1 MNESCQTE
9 PELPFLN
16 LSGYRFV
23 ELEHLPVL
31 QADLYT
37 ALDAIGVKGTILL
50 ADEGINIALAAT
62 TVQGKAVRELLDADE
77 RFSGIW
83 LKISESATL
92 PFAKLKVRIRH
103 EIIAFDGPDDGTAH
117 NDSNRVARPTARLDR
132 PEAPALPPKK
142 LKAWLDEKRNFT
154 LLDTRNTY
162 EITSGTFS
170 EAVDLGI
177 EHFRHFKDAVKAGVA
192 DGSLDPAK
200 PMVTFCTGGIRC
212 EKAAPWLL
220 TQGFTEV
227 WQIEG
232 GILNYFEECGDA
244 HWQGDCFVFDDRVE
258 IDTQLQ
264 PTGAEHC
271 NYCERCHRALLR
283 CTCQQPEETSVHR

>member
-1 MNESCQTE
+1 MNTSCSAV
-9 PELPFLN
+9 PETPFLN

-31 QADLYT
+31 QSDLYS

-62 TVQGKAVRELLDADE
+62 AAQVRAVRELLDADE

-83 LKISESATL
+83 LKVSESATS

-103 EIIAFDGPDDGTAH
+103 EIIAFDGPNDGTAH
-117 NDSNRVARPTARLDR
+117 NSSNRVAHPTARLDR
-132 PEAPALPPKK
+132 PDAPALPPEK
-142 LKAWLDEKRNFT
+142 LKAWLDENRDFT
-154 LLDTRNTY
+154 LLDTRNSY
-162 EITSGTFS
+162 EIASGTFNR
-170 EAVDLGI
+170 AVDLDI
-177 EHFRHFKDAVKAGVA
+177 EHFRNFKLAVKAGVA
-192 DGSLDPAK
+192 DGSLDPTK

-220 TQGFTEV
+220 TQGFAEV

-232 GILNYFEECGDA
+232 GILNYFAECGDA

-264 PTGAEHC
+264 PTGADHC
-271 NYCERCHRALLR
+271 NYCEQCHRALLR
-283 CTCQQPEETSVHR
+283 CRCAPAEETPVHR